1 VSKRFSDIQFDLA
14 TFEREVNEYESLLQK
29 PWLSER
35 SDILPFFK
43 ARPILSSQIATDFS
57 GMVVVDKIAFEYDVF
72 GDFAC
77 DVAIGNTVR
86 STYCFVEFEDAQE
99 NSIFQKGT
107 RYKPAF
113 GQRLE
118 HGYSQVM
125 DWFCKIE
132 TMRNSPLEFVDRFGV
147 PSIEYHGILIIGRNS
162 TMDAT
167 MRYRLDWRSKNLR
180 LLHKHVVVSSYDDLL
195 MHFKDKLETIHTY
208 RQS

>member
-1 VSKRFSDIQFDLA
+1 MSKRFSDIQFDLA
-14 TFEREVNEYESLLQK
+14 TFEREVGEYELLLRK

-57 GMVVVDKIAFEYDVF
+57 GMVVVNKIAFEYDVF

-86 STYCFVEFEDAQE
+86 STFCFVEFEDAQE
-99 NSIFQKGT
+99 NSIFQKGN
-107 RYKPAF
+107 RYKPSF

-132 TMRNSPLEFVDRFGV
+132 SMRNSPHEFVDRFGV

-162 TMDAT
+162 SMDAT

-195 MHFKDKLETIHTY
+195 MHFQDKLETIHTY
-208 RQS
+208 RQ